1 MSPSASEPTYAVLP
15 MVAMPS
21 GRKLSG
27 SGKTVRSA
35 CPATL
40 AGANG
45 KARAAVRSPP
55 MRRFREWLIS
65 SR

>member
-1 MSPSASEPTYAVLP
+1 
-15 MVAMPS
+15 VAMPS

-27 SGKTVRSA
+27 SGRTVGFA
-35 CPATL
+35 PATL

-55 MRRFREWLIS
+55 TRRFREWVIS